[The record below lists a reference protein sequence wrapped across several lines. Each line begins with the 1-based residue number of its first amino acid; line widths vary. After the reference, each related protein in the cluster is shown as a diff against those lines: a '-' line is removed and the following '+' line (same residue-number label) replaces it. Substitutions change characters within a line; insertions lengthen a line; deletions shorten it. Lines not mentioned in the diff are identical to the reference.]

1 MISRE
6 ILKTAIDT
14 IDDTQLEILHR
25 VILAFSKPIPHI
37 INLSLPML
45 QLQEQYITNV
55 QGDRIAVILN
65 IEAYQK
71 LLDEMDE
78 FLCWRGYQQ
87 AVEETDSEIA
97 NGDFVT
103 LDSYLAA
110 EL

>member
-1 MISRE
+1 
-6 ILKTAIDT
+6 
-14 IDDTQLEILHR
+14 
-25 VILAFSKPIPHI
+25 
-37 INLSLPML
+37 ML

-87 AVEETDSEIA
+87 AVEETDSELA

-103 LDSYLAA
+103 IDSYLAA

>member
-1 MISRE
+1 
-6 ILKTAIDT
+6 
-14 IDDTQLEILHR
+14 
-25 VILAFSKPIPHI
+25 
-37 INLSLPML
+37 ML
-45 QLQEQYITNV
+45 QHQEQYITNA

-65 IEAYQK
+65 IKAYQK

-87 AVEETDSEIA
+87 AVEETDSELA

-103 LDSYLAA
+103 LDSNLAV

>member
-1 MISRE
+1 
-6 ILKTAIDT
+6 
-14 IDDTQLEILHR
+14 
-25 VILAFSKPIPHI
+25 
-37 INLSLPML
+37 ML

>member
-1 MISRE
+1 
-6 ILKTAIDT
+6 
-14 IDDTQLEILHR
+14 
-25 VILAFSKPIPHI
+25 
-37 INLSLPML
+37 ML

-97 NGDFVT
+97 NGDFVN